1 MSSDTA
7 STQNQYAS
15 IAGAP
20 QVPNRLPITA
30 VGATTATITL
40 NASNNGTTF
49 IVPAMSNT
57 CAVTLP
63 INALGAGMNWKFQVN
78 GTVGNAM
85 TLTAATATTIKG
97 ILALSGG
104 IVIKTA
110 ATTTVITA
118 TAVAGD
124 VMTIY
129 GDGTNWYILATSSA
143 AAGFS

>member
-1 MSSDTA
+1 MSDAGTS
-7 STQNQYAS
+7 QNQWS
-15 IAGAP
+15 SVSGIQFTP
-20 QVPNRLPITA
+20 TRTPI
-30 VGATTATITL
+30 VKVVATTATIGL
-40 NASNNGTTF
+40 DASNNGTTF

-57 CAVTLP
+57 CAVSLP
-63 INALGAGMNWKFQVN
+63 ANALGAGMSWKFQVN

-97 ILALSGG
+97 VLLLSGG

-129 GDGTNWYILATSSA
+129 GDGTNWYINAVSSA